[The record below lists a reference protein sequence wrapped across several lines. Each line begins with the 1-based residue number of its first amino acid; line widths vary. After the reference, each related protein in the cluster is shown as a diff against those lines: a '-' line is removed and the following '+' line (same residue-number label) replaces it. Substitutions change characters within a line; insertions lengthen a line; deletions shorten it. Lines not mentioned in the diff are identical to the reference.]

1 MGKAIV
7 VPDIVFEGVGNKK
20 KVTCNK
26 WVFNGYELVSCGFGN
41 HTFMQGVAVVD
52 NFAIHF
58 SNDSDI
64 FYVYDL
70 VNKRQVQQTT
80 FQEADINRHSNCL
93 NFGTKK
99 YDESD
104 EFPLLYGSG
113 YEANEGGGNI
123 QKTVDVYRVQRNNGV
138 WSITRVQVIDYSGL
152 SSGIGYTNACIWGDS
167 LCLVPFSGYNCYE
180 FECPDVPEGDTIST
194 YNLTDEDLVKVH
206 YNVTKQTFDLKQG
219 LTCVGNYL
227 YITNSTYNGTI
238 FRHIID
244 VCDLRTDDIVGHYHL
259 DGETLEIQQI
269 SYWQNQDRFILFYR
283 VGSNS
288 KYIDFV
294 RNT

>member
-20 KVTCNK
+20 KVTYDK
-26 WVFNGYELVSCGFGN
+26 WPYNGCELASCGFGN
-41 HTFMQGVAVVD
+41 HTFMQGVAIVD

-58 SNDSDI
+58 SNDCDI

-80 FQEADINRHSNCL
+80 IQEAGTDRHGNCL

-99 YDESD
+99 YDEND
-104 EFPLLYGSG
+104 EFPLLYVSG
-113 YEANEGGGNI
+113 HGGNMS
-123 QKTVDVYRVQRNNGV
+123 KTLEVYRVQRNNGV

-152 SSGIGYTNACIWGDS
+152 SSGISNTNACIWGDS
-167 LCLVPFSGYNCYE
+167 LCLVPFPGGYDCYE

-206 YNVTKQTFDLKQG
+206 YNVTKQTFDAKQG

-227 YITNSTYNGTI
+227 YITNFTYNGTI

-269 SYWQNQDRFILFYR
+269 SYWQNQGRFILFYR